1 MGRERLGWCEG
12 GVVVGTTED
21 RGGGVIRGEAIK
33 LQWLIIHGGR
43 DKKDDT
49 EGTLRDEQKQ
59 TIRCRCRVELPT
71 AWVSLET
78 VKGYNSS
85 TNVCQLTTDARGE
98 MGQQTELNNRHK
110 KKKEKKKWNNS
121 QKGQNSRK
129 QSKENTQ
136 LQMTDTKNRTLI
148 TKATLGPQLETTDKG
163 LNSRRQIQKGQHSRH
178 TRDIPPNDR
187 HTRDI

>member
-1 MGRERLGWCEG
+1 MEMLAVQNSQQSPPHERPRAADTGTVQSSRGQELGRKWVGRERLGWCEG

-110 KKKEKKKWNNS
+110 KKKEKKN
-121 QKGQNSRK
+121 GTTARR
-129 QSKENTQ
+129 
-136 LQMTDTKNRTLI
+136 DRTLEN
-148 TKATLGPQLETTDKG
+148 KATKT
-163 LNSRRQIQKGQHSRH
+163 HSSK
-178 TRDIPPNDR
+178 
-187 HTRDI
+187 